1 MLSVLGSID
10 PIAFSLGPIDVHWYG
25 VIIATGI
32 VIAFLVGQREMVKR
46 GMHPDFLTDLLIW
59 AVPLAIV
66 GARIYYVIFEW
77 DKYKDNPGEI
87 IAVWNGGLAIHGALI
102 MSIIVAYI
110 FTSKRNTPF
119 LKVADILAPSILI
132 GQAVGRWGNFMN
144 QEAHG
149 GEVSRSFLE
158 SLFIPDWIIN
168 HMYIDGAYYHPT
180 FLYESLW
187 SLAGIIILLWLR
199 RVNLVRGEMFFFY
212 MIWYS
217 VGRYFIEGMRTDSLY
232 VFGIE
237 GLRTAQLVS
246 ILAIIIAAVLIV
258 YRRIT
263 LPDPARYLDAP
274 AEPKKKQGHVNQNK
288 NKKNKKKK

>member
-1 MLSVLGSID
+1 MFSILASID
-10 PIAFSLGPIDVHWYG
+10 PIAFSLGPIDVRWYG

-46 GMHPDFLTDLLIW
+46 GLHPEYLTDLLIW

-66 GARIYYVIFEW
+66 GARIYYVAFEW
-77 DKYKDNPGEI
+77 ENYKDNPAEI
-87 IAVWNGGLAIHGALI
+87 IAIWNGGIAIHGALI
-102 MSIIVAYI
+102 ASVIVAYI
-110 FTSKRNTPF
+110 FTKRRNTPF

-132 GQAVGRWGNFMN
+132 GQAIGRWGNFIN

-158 SLFIPDWIIN
+158 NLAIPDWIIN
-168 HMYIDGAYYHPT
+168 QMYIDGAYYHPT

-187 SLAGIIILLWLR
+187 SLVGIIILLLLR

-217 VGRYFIEGMRTDSLY
+217 IGRFFIEEMRTDSLY
-232 VFGIE
+232 VIGE
-237 GLRTAQLVS
+237 LRAAQLVS
-246 ILAIIIAAVLIV
+246 VAAIVIGLAFII
-258 YRRIT
+258 YRRVK
-263 LPDPARYLDAP
+263 LKNPPRYLD
-274 AEPKKKQGHVNQNK
+274 N
-288 NKKNKKKK
+288 